1 MIIVADSGSTKTD
14 WCIIYGNKTHSF
26 QTLGLNPY
34 FVNSVGITTI
44 VREQFPAHLSPFDI
58 SHCYFF
64 GAGCM
69 NTESQYTI
77 QQGLHNVF
85 THATIHVES
94 DLFGAAR
101 ASFDHQSGIVCIL
114 GTGMSIGFWNGSEL
128 AHILPSLGFILGDE
142 GSGAYLGKMLI
153 KAVFTEQLPKHCIDD
168 FFATY
173 NTNLT
178 DILHNVY
185 KEPFP
190 NLYLGDFTRF
200 CVTHKH
206 EKAMQRIIIN
216 AFQEFTQLHV
226 LKIAQQTHCN
236 SIRFVGSIAYH
247 FEEFLAPLLLN
258 HGISIHGI
266 IQKPIDGLRRYF
278 QSYTL

>member
-14 WCIIYGNKTHSF
+14 WRIIDNNKTHSF

-34 FVNSVGITTI
+34 FVDSATITNI

-64 GAGCM
+64 GAGCKG
-69 NTESQYTI
+69 THTSYTVQKAL
-77 QQGLHNVF
+77 QQFF
-85 THATIHVES
+85 THGTILVES
-94 DLFGAAR
+94 DLCGAAR
-101 ASFDHQSGIVCIL
+101 ASFGEQKGIVCIL

-128 AHILPSLGFILGDE
+128 SYTLPSLGYILGDE

-153 KAVFTEQLPKHCIDD
+153 KAVFEERLPKHCIDD

-178 DILHNVY
+178 NVLHNVY

-190 NLYLGDFTRF
+190 NLYLGDFSRF
-200 CVTHKH
+200 CTKHKH
-206 EKAMQRIIIN
+206 EEAMQRIIN
-216 AFQEFTQLHV
+216 RAFQEFAQLHV
-226 LKIAQQTHCN
+226 RKIAQYTHCN
-236 SIRFVGSIAYH
+236 SICFVGSIAYH
-247 FEEFLAPLLLN
+247 FEEFLAPVLLN
-258 HGISIHGI
+258 IGISIHGI
-266 IQKPIDGLRRYF
+266 IQKPIDGLQRYF